1 MSRYLIT
8 HSLLSSWLWAMSENP
23 YEDLTNA
30 KDPIAEFLQ
39 VLRREPTETT
49 EAMQNGIDFEDLVT
63 RIATGRMYM
72 DDRRDRTFEAAQ
84 KVAGMV
90 RGGTLQYKASRKV
103 TIGDTDFLLYGRF
116 DVLKAGEIM
125 DIKFSR
131 SYDRGKFVDSTQHPM
146 YLEIMPE
153 ARQFVYL
160 ISNGTEVWTETYRRD
175 ETRSIVP
182 IISDFMEWL
191 NTVGLTELYKEH
203 WKCLK

>member
-23 YEDLTNA
+23 YEDLTNF
-30 KDPIAEFLQ
+30 KDPMNEFMQ

-63 RIATGRMYM
+63 RIATGRMHM
-72 DDRRDRTFEAAQ
+72 DDCRARTYEAAQ
-84 KVAGMV
+84 KVAATV
-90 RGGTLQYKASRKV
+90 RGGTFQYKASRKV
-103 TIGDTDFLLYGRF
+103 TIGETDFLLYGRF
-116 DVLKAGEIM
+116 DVLKAGEII
-125 DIKFSR
+125 DIKFSK

-153 ARQFVYL
+153 ARQFTYL
-160 ISNGTEVWTETYRRD
+160 ISNGSEVWTETYRRD
-175 ETRSIVP
+175 ETRSIVT
-182 IISDFMEWL
+182 IIADFKEWL
-191 NTVGLTELYKEH
+191 NTVGLIDLYKEH